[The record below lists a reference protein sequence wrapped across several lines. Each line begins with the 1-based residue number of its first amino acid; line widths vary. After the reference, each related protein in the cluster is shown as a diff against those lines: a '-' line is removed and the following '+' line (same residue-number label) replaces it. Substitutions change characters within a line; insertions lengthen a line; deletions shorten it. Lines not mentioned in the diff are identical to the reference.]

1 MQLVSSLLFGVS
13 ASLDALLVGVSYGLR
28 NIHFKA
34 IQNLFISTV
43 TLLGTCLSVN
53 LGSILTPLLPSPF
66 GGCIGSCVLILL
78 GIYYISKWSLSSLK
92 DRAKG
97 RPRRSRPE
105 RPAPMAAA
113 QVQPRL
119 YVTEILLLSLT
130 LSANNL
136 GIGLSASMA
145 GLGLAPAATATF
157 VCSVLFLYIGNCLG
171 RCRLLQTI
179 GGLADPISGLLLI
192 GLGLIQLFL

>member
-28 NIHFKA
+28 GIHFKA
-34 IQNLFISTV
+34 LQNLFISMI
-43 TLLGTCLSVN
+43 TLLGTCLSVS
-53 LGSILTPLLPSPF
+53 LGSFLTPLLPSAM
-66 GGCIGSCVLILL
+66 GSCIGSFILMLL

-92 DRAKG
+92 DRAPNHLPK
-97 RPRRSRPE
+97 PE
-105 RPAPMAAA
+105 RSAPAQTA
-113 QVQPRL
+113 QNPPRL
-119 YVTEILLLSLT
+119 YVTEIFLLSLT

-171 RCRLLQTI
+171 RSRLLQMI
-179 GGLADPISGLLLI
+179 GSLADPISGFLLI
-192 GLGLIQLFL
+192 GLGIIQLFL